1 MKQFSA
7 PVENASTVPNH
18 VHSFVV
24 YWRTI
29 PFNIQVVEIIVDLLF
44 HNNPL
49 MPLYHIR
56 YRFILIVFFHNL
68 SKEKAV

>member
-29 PFNIQVVEIIVDLLF
+29 PVQYSSSGDN
-44 HNNPL
+44 
-49 MPLYHIR
+49 R
-56 YRFILIVFFHNL
+56 
-68 SKEKAV
+68 